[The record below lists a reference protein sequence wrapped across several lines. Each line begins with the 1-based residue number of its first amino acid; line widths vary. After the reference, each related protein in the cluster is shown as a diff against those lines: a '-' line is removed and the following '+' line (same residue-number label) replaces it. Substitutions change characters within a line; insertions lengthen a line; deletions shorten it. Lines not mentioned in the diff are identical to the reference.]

1 MTDSTLSAFVWRG
14 THADRL
20 LLVPSPPSAANGYFA
35 FEIDTGNTYAWN
47 GSAWQQV
54 NIASS
59 AIIAPQGRLTL
70 TSNTPVMNADAT
82 AQSSVYYT
90 PYIGNVCPIY
100 SGSAW
105 ANQTFA
111 QQTLALDT
119 TNHPIEN
126 LFDVYAWMNG
136 GTFSLGTGPAWV
148 NTATVT
154 MTIASPCVVTWTG
167 HGLVEGAPVIFTTS
181 GALPTGITAGTTYY
195 VGRSPGTNTFNLA
208 TSAANAAAGTFV
220 NTSGTQSG
228 TQTGT
233 NHTSVRGTGAGTTEL
248 QQLNGIWTNKNSITL
263 KNGAGAGTAGI
274 AANTATYLG
283 TIYTTANGQTGVAFN
298 PAPASNG
305 TANIIGVFN
314 AYNRV
319 AAAAMCRDSKTS
331 WTYLTTST
339 WRASD
344 NSVSNRVTY
353 VDGLAHLGVDATFSD
368 TITTGSSASIDIG
381 LCRDSTNA
389 DAVASAAACST
400 VGTSMSVS
408 GSFAP
413 SLGLHFIQAQEAS
426 NDNLAGTF
434 YGLLTSAN
442 RQCHCLTVRLPF

>member
-195 VGRSPGTNTFNLA
+195 VGRSPGTNTFN
-208 TSAANAAAGTFV
+208 
-220 NTSGTQSG
+220 
-228 TQTGT
+228 
-233 NHTSVRGTGAGTTEL
+233 
-248 QQLNGIWTNKNSITL
+248 
-263 KNGAGAGTAGI
+263 
-274 AANTATYLG
+274 
-283 TIYTTANGQTGVAFN
+283 
-298 PAPASNG
+298 
-305 TANIIGVFN
+305 